1 MTSVL
6 RTIWSETIGP
16 MLRRPPALQL
26 AALCHRD
33 TPKGVEVL
41 LVTSSSG
48 RWILPKG
55 WPIDGMTAAQA
66 AHQEAWEEGGVK
78 AEGAPDDAIDIIKS
92 TKTFNSGLTI
102 PCEVQIFELPVTEV
116 ATDYPEAHRRERIWV
131 SLTRAVE
138 MVDEIALKTVLR
150 NF

>member
-1 MTSVL
+1 
-6 RTIWSETIGP
+6 
-16 MLRRPPALQL
+16 
-26 AALCHRD
+26 
-33 TPKGVEVL
+33 
-41 LVTSSSG
+41 
-48 RWILPKG
+48 
-55 WPIDGMTAAQA
+55 MTAAQA

-138 MVDEIALKTVLR
+138 MVDETALKTVLR